1 MTARPEVDPVIVAFY
16 NEGRERDRL
25 AAGPS
30 QLERL
35 RTHVLLSRFLPA
47 PPARVLDVGG
57 AAGAYASW
65 LAGRGYAVHL
75 VDPVPLHVEQAREA
89 AAGSFTAALGD
100 ARELAEADASH
111 DAVLLLGPL
120 YHLPERADRVRA
132 LAQARRVA
140 RPGGVVVA
148 AAISRYASFMDG
160 FFRGFLDQPG
170 FAAGVLDTLRTGQ
183 HRNPRREQHLF
194 TTAYFHDRDGL
205 AAEVADAGLS
215 LDAIVPVE
223 GPLYWAPDLAGRLAD
238 PAGRELILDAI
249 ARVEHDP
256 AIAGASA
263 HLLAIARALRL
274 DGQRQEVGYRDQPEG
289 LALQRPDAA
298 AALVVV
304 DARIADPE

>member
-1 MTARPEVDPVIVAFY
+1 VTARPEVDPAINAFY
-16 NEGRERDRL
+16 DEGRERDRL

-35 RTHVLLSRFLPA
+35 RTEALLSRFLPA

-57 AAGAYASW
+57 AAGVYATW
-65 LAGRGYAVHL
+65 LAARGYQVHL

-120 YHLPERADRVRA
+120 YHLVERADRVRA
-132 LAQARRVA
+132 LAQARRVV

-148 AAISRYASFMDG
+148 AAISRYASFLDG
-160 FFRGFLDQPG
+160 FFRGFVDRPG
-170 FAAGVLDTLRTGQ
+170 FAARMLDTLRTGQ
-183 HRNPRREQHLF
+183 HRNPAREQHLF

-205 AAEVADAGLS
+205 AAEAADAGLA
-215 LDAIVPVE
+215 LAAILPVE

-238 PAGRELILDAI
+238 PAQRELVLDAI
-249 ARVEHDP
+249 ARIEHDP
-256 AIAGASA
+256 AVTGASA
-263 HLLAIARALRL
+263 HLLAIARR
-274 DGQRQEVGYRDQPEG
+274 
-289 LALQRPDAA
+289 
-298 AALVVV
+298 
-304 DARIADPE
+304 